1 LLRNTLLKGV
11 PTNAQL
17 TITLLRIGEA
27 NRAPLPPPPSSSDP
41 PPEHPAELDKQALI
55 EESGLDATGSEIEDA
70 ITVDRP
76 TGTEDPE
83 PEPGKKKAG
92 FGSKVM
98 SAFRHTTAGVVETKL
113 TTDQARAVL
122 GSGHAKEKLGILP
135 SKKALRKKSIEG
147 PVEFKGRYQGRKGAV
162 YIDSSV
168 SPPSTTPPLPASP
181 CVYFTTH
188 LDQNEVVESSPT
200 APLWA
205 VSIQD
210 IREVKK
216 VSGLG
221 WKGKIVV
228 GWATQREV
236 KDGIEITT
244 KGEQVYRVT
253 AIKEREELFNRLVS
267 MGGQVWES
275 Y

>member
-1 LLRNTLLKGV
+1 
-11 PTNAQL
+11 
-17 TITLLRIGEA
+17 
-27 NRAPLPPPPSSSDP
+27 
-41 PPEHPAELDKQALI
+41 
-55 EESGLDATGSEIEDA
+55 
-70 ITVDRP
+70 
-76 TGTEDPE
+76 
-83 PEPGKKKAG
+83 
-92 FGSKVM
+92 M
-98 SAFRHTTAGVVETKL
+98 
-113 TTDQARAVL
+113 
-122 GSGHAKEKLGILP
+122 
-135 SKKALRKKSIEG
+135 
-147 PVEFKGRYQGRKGAV
+147 
-162 YIDSSV
+162 
-168 SPPSTTPPLPASP
+168 
-181 CVYFTTH
+181 YFTTH

-244 KGEQVYRVT
+244 KGKEVYRVT